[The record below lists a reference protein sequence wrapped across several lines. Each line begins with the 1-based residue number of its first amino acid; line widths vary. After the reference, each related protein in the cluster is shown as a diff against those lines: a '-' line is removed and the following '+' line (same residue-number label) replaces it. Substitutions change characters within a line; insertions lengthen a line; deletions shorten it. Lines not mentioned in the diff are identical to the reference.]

1 MAPGWMSLVW
11 FALIVALIPVCLWV
25 LKRSGRVG
33 GVATATP
40 GAMRVVQSIG
50 LGQHQRVVMLE
61 VGQGAERRWLV
72 LGVTAQQIHT
82 LHTLD
87 QPPVLEAPPPLPLP
101 TWLAR
106 WQPPASAL
114 SPSPSPSP
122 SPLAVGPASEA
133 RDGR

>member
-11 FALIVALIPVCLWV
+11 FALIVALIPLCLWV

-33 GVATATP
+33 GLAAATP

-72 LGVTAQQIHT
+72 LGVTAQQINT
-82 LHTLD
+82 LHTLE
-87 QPPVLEAPPPLPLP
+87 QPPELDAPAPLPLP

-106 WQPPASAL
+106 WQPPVSSASSVSSA
-114 SPSPSPSP
+114 SPS
-122 SPLAVGPASEA
+122 AAAAASGV